1 LTDSKF
7 IEQLEKYIDPENINF
22 INVKNKKVVLAIKN
36 FGKGLAVNHKIF
48 KTLNRK
54 GVIIVA
60 GINEI
65 KNLK

>member
-36 FGKGLAVNHKIF
+36 FGKGIAVNHKIF
-48 KTLNRK
+48 KILNRK